1 MQENSKKKY
10 KIFEK
15 IVIIM
20 TVIERIYQLI
30 DKMDLN
36 VSEFSD
42 SVEVSNGYFAKQK
55 TGKGNVG
62 SQIIEKIVSVYP
74 QVNAD
79 WLISGRGRMFHDDSP
94 IDLIDDTGQSKY
106 SLKDNREPYNRSLN
120 KETKDFFFELLE
132 RKEKQIKELNRE
144 IGELQYKYKK
154 LLGNFEK

>member
-1 MQENSKKKY
+1 
-10 KIFEK
+10 
-15 IVIIM
+15 M

-62 SQIIEKIVSVYP
+62 SQIIEKIVSIYP

-79 WLISGRGRMFHDDSP
+79 WLISGRGKMFHNDSP
-94 IDLIDDTGQSKY
+94 NNIIDDTGQTKQS
-106 SLKDNREPYNRSLN
+106 SSILKETRDPYNKSVN
-120 KETKDFFFELLE
+120 KDTKDFFFELLE

-154 LLGNFEK
+154 LLENLEK